1 MRRRALLLLLLL
13 PVCCAWSQVAKG
25 RTVRELAADL
35 RQNPNDLKL
44 IAKLGEEA
52 GGEASVAL
60 ADSFEL
66 ASAKDAKQAL
76 ASALV
81 KRGSPEAK
89 YWEYLAAFVRKAVE
103 SKVPYPEA
111 YDEHGRRQEDKLS
124 QEFLDW
130 CKANRM
136 DTQQQMGEIINEIY
150 FVLPQDFAIFAELWD
165 SRNIPL
171 LRQGLLSP
179 NYSVVQFSAAALA
192 RMGDRMAA
200 PQIEAACKRLPADQ
214 ARFVAY
220 ELFWFEDPALD
231 AVAKQY
237 IPDAGQYERRR
248 TGALSAKKAHLERMK
263 KGK

>member
-52 GGEASVAL
+52 GGEASLAL
-60 ADSFEL
+60 AESFEL

-103 SKVPYPEA
+103 SKIPYPLA
-111 YDEHGRRQEDKLS
+111 YDEHGHWQRGKLS

-130 CKANRM
+130 CKANRVI
-136 DTQQQMGEIINEIY
+136 TPLQMGEIVNEMLI
-150 FVLPQDFAIFAELWD
+150 VPHQDFGIFVGLWD

-171 LRQGLLSP
+171 LRKGLSSL
-179 NYSVVQFSAAALA
+179 NYTVVRFSAAALA
-192 RMGDRMAA
+192 RMGDLTAA
-200 PQIEAACKRLPADQ
+200 PQIEAACKRLPAHE
-214 ARFVAY
+214 ASWLAS

-237 IPDAGQYERRR
+237 IPDAAEYKRRR
-248 TGALSAKKAHLERMK
+248 TEAHSAKKADLQRMK
-263 KGK
+263 R